1 MRVCGQNK
9 DLKLKRGR
17 LPLALRKEGQK
28 RSIVG
33 GISFMDKNAKQN
45 MYKNLQ
51 IFKNELLLL

>member
-51 IFKNELLLL
+51 NELLLL